1 MIASPQ
7 LLETLLRVGR
17 RPRWLPL
24 KRLRCTH
31 KSFRVAPQA
40 FDPPN
45 PPSKGGQK
53 PLKVPLLK
61 GDLGGYTTILV
72 LYTDVC
78 TP

>member
-31 KSFRVAPQA
+31 KYLRVAPQA

-45 PPSKGGQK
+45 PPSKGGAKTSQS
-53 PLKVPLLK
+53 PPFE

-72 LYTDVC
+72 LYRDVC